1 MSKLKNGQRVTE
13 IKTSPKEQAASLLTW
28 FQNHDVRYFDVQV
41 RRYHQHGEEW
51 ITMHHDLIAEKVI
64 SFWLW
69 LRRENAMGADI
80 YFRPSSQRSH
90 PVVFL
95 DDLTLE
101 QAFAT
106 SNKYACAVIETSKG
120 NTQVWMSTSRILDRD
135 ERKQVQAQ
143 LIKLGYGD
151 PGSVSGD
158 HLGRL
163 CGFKSQKN
171 KCWVNAKRFSTPHG
185 YPVPLNCA
193 KLISRGGGGACALPR
208 EGSEHHSPSER
219 EFGWATGMIRAG
231 RSVNFV
237 QEKLA
242 EISAA
247 RGKRNP
253 EQYASL
259 TANKAA
265 KVCAQVARE

>member
-1 MSKLKNGQRVTE
+1 MSELRKDQLVTD
-13 IKTSPKEQAASLLTW
+13 IKTSPKAQAEALLTW
-28 FQNHDVRYFDVQV
+28 FQDHDVRHFDVQV
-41 RRYHQHGEEW
+41 RRHHQHGEQW
-51 ITMHHDLIAEKVI
+51 ITMHEDLITEKVM
-64 SFWLW
+64 SLWAW
-69 LRRENAMGADI
+69 LRRENATGADI
-80 YFRPSSQRSH
+80 YFRPSSRRNH

-106 SNKYACAVIETSKG
+106 SNKYACAVIETSSN
-120 NTQVWMSTSRILDRD
+120 NTQIWMSTSRRLNRD

-171 KCWVNAKRFSTPHG
+171 ICWVNAKRFSTPHC
-185 YPVPLNCA
+185 YPVPLDWP
-193 KLISRGGGGACALPR
+193 KLVSRGGGGACALPR
-208 EGSEHHSPSER
+208 EGGEHHSPSEH
-219 EFGWATGMIRAG
+219 EFAWATGMIRAG

-237 QEKLA
+237 QEKLT

-247 RGKRNP
+247 RGKRNS